1 MLITQQRIPV
11 PDSQDRDC
19 VKIAGMALVYAQP
32 VRPAADV
39 PMEREWRTIR
49 PGVPVW
55 RTSTISLFTKSIK
68 NVKQKGVRRHDGK
81 RVCQ

>member
-1 MLITQQRIPV
+1 MLPGESLSIPDARVMLITQQRIPV

-55 RTSTISLFTKSIK
+55 RTSTISLFC
-68 NVKQKGVRRHDGK
+68 GGK
-81 RVCQ
+81 VC

>member
-1 MLITQQRIPV
+1 MSPGESLSIPDARVMLITQQRIPV

-39 PMEREWRTIR
+39 PMER
-49 PGVPVW
+49 
-55 RTSTISLFTKSIK
+55 
-68 NVKQKGVRRHDGK
+68 
-81 RVCQ
+81 

>member
-39 PMEREWRTIR
+39 SMER
-49 PGVPVW
+49 
-55 RTSTISLFTKSIK
+55 
-68 NVKQKGVRRHDGK
+68 
-81 RVCQ
+81 

>member
-1 MLITQQRIPV
+1 VSPGEPLSISDARVMFITQQRIPV

-39 PMEREWRTIR
+39 PMER
-49 PGVPVW
+49 
-55 RTSTISLFTKSIK
+55 
-68 NVKQKGVRRHDGK
+68 
-81 RVCQ
+81 